1 MPLYE
6 YKCERCGV
14 VFEVLQRFSDQ
25 RLKVHKGCGGSVDR
39 LVSAPSFKFKGSGF
53 YITDYSKGSNGKP
66 AGKKK
71 DEGPAPAAKSEPPA
85 TKSSSDSSAPAKS

>member
-25 RLKVHKGCGGSVDR
+25 RLKVHKGCGGTVER
-39 LVSAPSFKFKGSGF
+39 LLSATSFKFKGSGF

-71 DEGPAPAAKSEPPA
+71 DEGATPVAKPEPPA
-85 TKSSSDSSAPAKS
+85 TKSTSDSSAPAKA